1 MADGTAQCCCT
12 SGFMGA
18 NCENAGKNLVMWKY
32 IGKIE
37 LNTGKPLYLF
47 ISFVAEISRSSHLEF
62 SVKKGSDVETRFWPH
77 LWYH

>member
-12 SGFMGA
+12 SGFTGA

-37 LNTGKPLYLF
+37 LNTGKPLYRNVFHIGLRP
-47 ISFVAEISRSSHLEF
+47 IQQP
-62 SVKKGSDVETRFWPH
+62 SDLLLGQYEKHHVII
-77 LWYH
+77 L

>member
-12 SGFMGA
+12 SGFTGA

-32 IGKIE
+32 IGNIE

-47 ISFVAEISRSSHLEF
+47 ISFVTEISRSSHLAF
-62 SVKKGSDVETRFWPH
+62 SVKKGSDV
-77 LWYH
+77 